1 MSLEEGI
8 NLIIISRTTLVA
20 YLLFCYVGLF
30 LRCIGGTFN
39 SFWILILG
47 RVFEGWVCFRNFNR
61 AGYEVTLGLLEVFI
75 CGWCSA
81 RLSFSL
87 ATRHC
92 LGHIGYILASLL
104 LPYLYNRTNS
114 VRFCF
119 WVSLGVLTFSFV
131 FAWILIGVDLTAPDT
146 EETKRAT
153 ENGAEIFSSLCLL
166 PFKVW
171 MLLIIG
177 SVILGITQGFTII
190 ISGYSQR
197 QFGYTNQEG
206 AFLIVFLLVY
216 LS

>member
-1 MSLEEGI
+1 M
-8 NLIIISRTTLVA
+8 
-20 YLLFCYVGLF
+20 
-30 LRCIGGTFN
+30 
-39 SFWILILG
+39 
-47 RVFEGWVCFRNFNR
+47 
-61 AGYEVTLGLLEVFI
+61 
-75 CGWCSA
+75 
-81 RLSFSL
+81 
-87 ATRHC
+87 
-92 LGHIGYILASLL
+92 
-104 LPYLYNRTNS
+104 
-114 VRFCF
+114 RFCF

-190 ISGYSQR
+190 ISGYAQR